1 MEEIYI
7 LRIFNLLVGVI
18 GVAISIGVLLVPKAI
33 SDIEK
38 KLDKSFSTEM
48 LEKILNQRRNLSAAL
63 MKHPKVFG
71 TILLVI
77 SFLLLVSSITI
88 F

>member
-1 MEEIYI
+1 MEEIYL
-7 LRIFNLLVGVI
+7 LRIFNLLIGVI
-18 GVAISIGVLLVPKAI
+18 GVAIAIGVLLVPGAI

-63 MKHPKVFG
+63 MKHPKLFG
-71 TILLVI
+71 TILLII

>member
-18 GVAISIGVLLVPKAI
+18 GVAIAIGVLLVPKAI

-38 KLDKSFSTEM
+38 KLDKSFSTEI

-71 TILLVI
+71 IILLVI